1 MKKQNILDILTQEFI
16 TERKVMDANFERCIS
31 DFELVK
37 AKYISSFLERNQKE
51 YGYVFNLNSNDK
63 DIMSD
68 SYEMLDNMAYCF
80 KELVS
85 ECPVYFLDNVK
96 IMGFELACDMTCF
109 NVLLYNDIDSILL
122 PKKKE
127 C

>member
-16 TERKVMDANFERCIS
+16 AERKVMDANFERCIS

-37 AKYISSFLERNQKE
+37 TKYISSFLERNQKE

-68 SYEMLDNMAYCF
+68 SYEMLDNMAYHF

-85 ECPVYFLDNVK
+85 ECPEYFLDNVK
-96 IMGFELACDMTCF
+96 TMGLESACDITCF
-109 NVLLYNDIDSILL
+109 NVLIYNEVESTLL
-122 PKKKE
+122 PNKKE